1 MTDDG
6 IEMYFNSGYLNNS
19 RLDFKDYTKPLVVGS
34 CGTYRLKKRPML
46 PTYWKKGRRDY
57 QILYVASGKA
67 HFWFNGIEEI
77 VDSGHMVLY
86 KPKDVQKYVYYVEDH
101 PEVFWIHF
109 TGYDVKNILEYHGIS
124 LNQHVFYSGTLPEY
138 KMSFRKIIR
147 ELQQCEYGYEDYIAS
162 LFNNILLLVSRQQQ
176 NGENYTV
183 TIPEEIEMA
192 VSYFNENYNTKISVA
207 QYAESL
213 HISTNWFIRNFKQ
226 HMKIS
231 PAQYLLSL
239 RMVNA
244 QSLLENTDYSVGE
257 IAEIVGYDNQL
268 YFSRVFKKEYGIS
281 PAQYR
286 KRAENQSA
294 APMESDVGEIT
305 CEN

>member
-1 MTDDG
+1 
-6 IEMYFNSGYLNNS
+6 MYFNSGYLNNS

-86 KPKDVQKYVYYVEDH
+86 KPKEVQKYVYYVEDH

-124 LNQHVFYSGTLPEY
+124 LNQHVFYSGTSPEY

-162 LFNNILLLVSRQQQ
+162 SFNNILLLVSRQQQ

-183 TIPEEIEMA
+183 TIPEEIEIA

-226 HMKIS
+226 HMKMS

-305 CEN
+305 RED

>member
-1 MTDDG
+1 
-6 IEMYFNSGYLNNS
+6 MYFNSGYLNNS
-19 RLDFKDYTKPLVVGS
+19 RLDFKD
-34 CGTYRLKKRPML
+34 YRLKKRPML

-86 KPKDVQKYVYYVEDH
+86 KPKEVQKYVYYVEDH

-162 LFNNILLLVSRQQQ
+162 SFNNILLLVSRQQQ

-305 CEN
+305 RED

>member
-1 MTDDG
+1 M
-6 IEMYFNSGYLNNS
+6 
-19 RLDFKDYTKPLVVGS
+19 VVGS

-86 KPKDVQKYVYYVEDH
+86 KPKEVQKYVYYVEDH

-162 LFNNILLLVSRQQQ
+162 SFNNILLLVSRQQQ

-226 HMKIS
+226 HMKMS

-305 CEN
+305 RED

>member
-1 MTDDG
+1 M
-6 IEMYFNSGYLNNS
+6 
-19 RLDFKDYTKPLVVGS
+19 VVGS

-67 HFWFNGIEEI
+67 HFWFNGIEEV

-86 KPKDVQKYVYYVEDH
+86 KPKEVQKYVYYVEDH

-162 LFNNILLLVSRQQQ
+162 SFNNILLLVSRQQQ

-305 CEN
+305 RED

>member
-1 MTDDG
+1 M
-6 IEMYFNSGYLNNS
+6 
-19 RLDFKDYTKPLVVGS
+19 VVGS

>member
-1 MTDDG
+1 
-6 IEMYFNSGYLNNS
+6 MYFNSGYLNNL
-19 RLDFKDYTKPLVVGS
+19 RLDFKDCTKPLVVGS

-86 KPKDVQKYVYYVEDH
+86 QPKEVQKYVYYVEDH

-124 LNQHVFYSGTLPEY
+124 LDQHVFYSGTLPEY
-138 KMSFRKIIR
+138 KMSFRKIVQ
-147 ELQQCEYGYEDYIAS
+147 ELQQCKYGYEDYIAS

-176 NGENYTV
+176 EGENAATN
-183 TIPEEIEMA
+183 IPEEIEA
-192 VSYFNENYNTKISVA
+192 AAAYFNEHYNTKISVE

-226 HMKIS
+226 YMKIS
-231 PAQYLLSL
+231 PAQYILSL

-244 QSLLENTDYSVGE
+244 QSLLENTDYNIGE
-257 IAEIVGYDNQL
+257 IAEIVGYENQL
-268 YFSRVFKKEYGIS
+268 YFSRVFKKEYGVS

-286 KRAENQSA
+286 KKVKEAQE
-294 APMESDVGEIT
+294 
-305 CEN
+305 

>member
-1 MTDDG
+1 M
-6 IEMYFNSGYLNNS
+6 
-19 RLDFKDYTKPLVVGS
+19 VGS

-86 KPKDVQKYVYYVEDH
+86 KPKEVQKYVYYVEDH

-162 LFNNILLLVSRQQQ
+162 SFNNILLLVSRQQQ

-226 HMKIS
+226 HMKMS

-305 CEN
+305 RED